1 MTALHTTFAFRPA
14 TARSAHQVFMPAG
27 TQAPQHGAFR
37 TVALL
42 GLAPVLGLALIALGP
57 LVALAVLAWTALHA
71 LAHSPKALRCL
82 RNVALFVAAPF
93 IGLVYALLMP
103 VAGLVMLAVAVRKQ
117 Q

>member
-27 TQAPQHGAFR
+27 TQAPQRGAFH
-37 TVALL
+37 TMALL
-42 GLAPVLGLALIALGP
+42 GLAPFLGLALIAFGP
-57 LVALAVLAWTALHA
+57 FVALAVLAWTALQA
-71 LAHSPKALRCL
+71 LVHSPKALRAL

-103 VAGLVMLAVAVRKQ
+103 VAGLVMLAVAVKNQ
-117 Q
+117 K